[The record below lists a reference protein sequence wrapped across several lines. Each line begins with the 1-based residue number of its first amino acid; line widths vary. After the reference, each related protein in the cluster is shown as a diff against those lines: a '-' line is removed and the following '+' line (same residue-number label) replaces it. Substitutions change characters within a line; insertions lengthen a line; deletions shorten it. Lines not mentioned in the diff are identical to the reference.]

1 MRRLYYQKGVLKTAQ
16 RFLFNVSVFLNE
28 LLPSEL

>member
-16 RFLFNVSVFLNE
+16 CILFNVPVFLNE